1 MINEV
6 WRSLARSIKKKKMTC
21 KQIKYRM
28 KKGNVIIPT
37 EMKNERILKELC
49 SYQFKINMKY
59 IYILEKT

>member
-6 WRSLARSIKKKKMTC
+6 WRFLVRSIKKKKMIC

-28 KKGNVIIPT
+28 KKGNVIILI

-49 SYQFKINMKY
+49 FY
-59 IYILEKT
+59 